1 MARVLIAASA
11 VAELRALEPVVRRR
25 RVVRRLSELDPLSH
39 EHRLCAA
46 GRCRMSVDGLR
57 VLYLRR
63 SDGALVI
70 VSVASRDDVLDSG
83 SGLSGD

>member
-11 VAELRALEPVVRRR
+11 VAELRALEPVARRR
-25 RVVRRLSELDPLSH
+25 RVVERLSELDPLLD

-57 VLYLRR
+57 VLYVRR
-63 SDGALVI
+63 SDRALVV
-70 VSVASRDDVLDSG
+70 VSVARREDVLD
-83 SGLSGD
+83 